1 MSYPLLSFLLGSGIL
16 VSVGKYLVNRI
27 KKTEAKT
34 EAVCLGVQAL
44 LRDRLLQS
52 YNHYKEKGYAPIY
65 ARENFENM
73 WIQYH
78 NLGANGVMNEVHDN
92 FKELPLEKEG

>member
-1 MSYPLLSFLLGSGIL
+1 MSYPLMSLLLGSGIL

-27 KKTEAKT
+27 KKTEVKT

-52 YNHYKEKGYAPIY
+52 YNHYKEKDTLLSTLSKISRTCGNSITTSEPMA
-65 ARENFENM
+65 
-73 WIQYH
+73 
-78 NLGANGVMNEVHDN
+78 
-92 FKELPLEKEG
+92 